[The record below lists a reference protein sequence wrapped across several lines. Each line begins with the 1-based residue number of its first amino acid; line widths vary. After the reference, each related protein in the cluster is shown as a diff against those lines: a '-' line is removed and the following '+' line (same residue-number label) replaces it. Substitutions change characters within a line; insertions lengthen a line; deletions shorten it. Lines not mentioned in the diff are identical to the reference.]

1 MAITLTEVEAAITA
15 VQENGQS
22 VELDGMTYDA
32 ARLSDLIALR
42 REINSDAGRSAGT
55 RPLMRRVDLSGMGY

>member
-15 VQENGQS
+15 VQDNGQS

-42 REINSDAGRSAGT
+42 REINANAGRVTGT